1 MYLISNKIKYYPLF
15 FDRDYIKE
23 ANRVLKMGGVLKVAE
38 VESRFEGDTG
48 VRDFIES
55 VEKMGF
61 GLKWKDLNKEY
72 FNLFDFKK
80 NKQNKK
86 KTPEFELKP
95 CIYKK
100 R

>member
-1 MYLISNKIKYYPLF
+1 MIVHTKQK
-15 FDRDYIKE
+15 

-38 VESRFEGDTG
+38 VESRFEGATG
-48 VRDFIES
+48 VQDFIDF

-80 NKQNKK
+80 NKNNKK
-86 KTPEFELKP
+86 KAPEFELKP